1 MPTFRIALANLPFPV
16 TAEASIEL
24 STQAIERAGAA
35 GARVVCFPE
44 CYVPGY
50 RGAHGAL
57 PPPDRAFLER
67 AWQVVAAAAAR
78 AKVGVVLGTERVSDG
93 LPLATAL
100 VIQPDGSRAG

>member
-1 MPTFRIALANLPFPV
+1 MSLFRIALANLPFP
-16 TAEASIEL
+16 ASAQESIEL

-44 CYVPGY
+44 CYLPGY
-50 RGAHGAL
+50 RGRRTAL
-57 PPPDRAFLER
+57 PPPDRAFLEQ

-93 LPLATAL
+93 CCWRRR
-100 VIQPDGSRAG
+100 S